1 MFEFQR
7 KEYFQ
12 KFSDKLHIIDFDS
25 KQPWLDWILT
35 HVAHKIK
42 IIQTVDQIYPGSGK
56 GRKSNVVNYTC
67 QFFFKWKF
75 S

>member
-12 KFSDKLHIIDFDS
+12 KFSDKLHILDFDS

-56 GRKSNVVNYTC
+56 GRKVMLWIIHATLC
-67 QFFFKWKF
+67 
-75 S
+75 